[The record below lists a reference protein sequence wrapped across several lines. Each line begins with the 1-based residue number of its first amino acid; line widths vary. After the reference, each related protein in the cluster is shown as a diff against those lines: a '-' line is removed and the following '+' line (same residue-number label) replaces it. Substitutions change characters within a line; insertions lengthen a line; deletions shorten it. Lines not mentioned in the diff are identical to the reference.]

1 MREVAEK
8 YGCEDPAKVLK
19 CLKRILS
26 AGMNV
31 ALPPGEANDE
41 EEEVEEEEIDL
52 NDRNGGETSSSSS
65 SRTTKISAKDLEVV
79 RQCARKI
86 IESTRKEGF
95 KGEGAFSSSVFLD
108 ASNSETEKDVRRTIL
123 DERDVIL
130 AHSLH
135 RAAKQAGPGVHK
147 IVGVV
152 GSGHVPGIKRIFTR
166 LNDTSKQSES
176 DVLISMLAKRRGT
189 TCARRILERVPT
201 GRGRSG
207 PGSRYGT
214 VCHSLWWVRISQLQ
228 ETSGCSSSIGNV
240 FRCNLRCRSRRR
252 ERSRQGWSAR

>member
-1 MREVAEK
+1 MMQQFRCRSKEKKREERRRRENTKKEKTLRNPEERVREVAEK

-41 EEEVEEEEIDL
+41 EEEMEEEEIDL
-52 NDRNGGETSSSSS
+52 NDRNGGETSPSSS

-108 ASNSETEKDVRRTIL
+108 
-123 DERDVIL
+123 
-130 AHSLH
+130 H
-135 RAAKQAGPGVHK
+135 
-147 IVGVV
+147 
-152 GSGHVPGIKRIFTR
+152 
-166 LNDTSKQSES
+166 
-176 DVLISMLAKRRGT
+176 
-189 TCARRILERVPT
+189 
-201 GRGRSG
+201 
-207 PGSRYGT
+207 
-214 VCHSLWWVRISQLQ
+214 
-228 ETSGCSSSIGNV
+228 
-240 FRCNLRCRSRRR
+240 
-252 ERSRQGWSAR
+252 